1 MAGIWLIEA
10 ADMNEALEIATTAS
24 KACNRRIEIRAVL

>member
-1 MAGIWLIEA
+1 
-10 ADMNEALEIATTAS
+10 MNEALQIATTAS